1 MRSPGHGAATVAAHV
16 PELFLARDACTGQ
29 AVSRGAEDPAG
40 PGVYHGAIRVLS
52 KRKRVTP
59 DPIADTAAPLSSQ
72 IARRRT
78 FAIISHPDAGKTTLT
93 EKLLLYGGAI
103 HLAGSVKARRA
114 ARHATS
120 DWMELEQERG
130 ISITSSVLQFD
141 WEGHRLNLLDT
152 PGHQDFSEDTYRT
165 LIAADSAV
173 MLLDNRKGVEEQT
186 RKLFAVC
193 QRRRTPMFVFVNKC
207 DRPGEPP
214 LKLLDDVASE
224 LGLPCYPVTWPI
236 ERDGRFAG
244 VYDRITRTVHL
255 FEREGHHGGK
265 RAKVQVAELGSGA
278 TRDLLG
284 ADAHAQLLGDI
295 ELLDEAGTEFVERD
309 FLEGRIAPAFFGSA
323 LTNFGVEPFLRHFV
337 RLAPPP
343 GPRESSDG
351 TVSPLDPTF
360 TGFVFK
366 IQANMD
372 PRHRDRIAFV
382 RICSGRFES
391 DMSVLNTRTGER
403 VRLAQPQQFMARE
416 RRLVEDAWP
425 GDVIGIH
432 DRGSLRIGD
441 TLSADGPVRI
451 ENMPRF
457 SPEHF
462 ARISVPDPLRRKHL
476 DKGLRQLSEEG
487 AAQVFYA
494 TSHAGPEPVVGAVG
508 RLQFDVLLHRL
519 ENEYGVKAL
528 LQPLAWRH
536 ARWVT
541 GSESAIAHAANGH
554 GRTLVYDAARRPL
567 ILFDSE
573 WTLRHAL
580 QNESG
585 IEFHDVAP

>member
-1 MRSPGHGAATVAAHV
+1 V
-16 PELFLARDACTGQ
+16 
-29 AVSRGAEDPAG
+29 
-40 PGVYHGAIRVLS
+40 
-52 KRKRVTP
+52 
-59 DPIADTAAPLSSQ
+59 
-72 IARRRT
+72 ARRRT

-120 DWMELEQERG
+120 DWMALEQERG

-141 WEGHRLNLLDT
+141 YAGHRVNLLDT

-193 QRRRTPMFVFVNKC
+193 HRRRTPVFVFVNKC
-207 DRPGEPP
+207 DRAGEPP
-214 LKLLDDVASE
+214 LKLLDDVESE
-224 LGLPCYPVTWPI
+224 LGLHCYPVTWPI
-236 ERDGRFAG
+236 SDGARLVG
-244 VYDRITRTVHL
+244 VYDRLERMVHL
-255 FEREGHHGGK
+255 FERDASHGQK
-265 RAKVQVAELGSGA
+265 QTRAASVGL
-278 TRDLLG
+278 RDAGVGELLG
-284 ADAHAQLLGDI
+284 AAAHDALLEDI
-295 ELLDEAGTEFVERD
+295 ELLDTAGAD
-309 FLEGRIAPAFFGSA
+309 FHRSAVLEGRLAPAFFGSA
-323 LTNFGVEPFLRHFV
+323 LTNFGVEPFLRHFLE
-337 RLAPPP
+337 LAPPP
-343 GPRESSDG
+343 GPRPSSEG
-351 TVSPLDPTF
+351 AVDPAHHSF

-382 RICSGRFES
+382 RVCSGRFEPGLT
-391 DMSVLNTRTGER
+391 VRNTRSGESM
-403 VRLAQPQQFMARE
+403 RLAQPQQFLAQE
-416 RRLVEDAWP
+416 RRHAEDAWP
-425 GDVIGIH
+425 GDVVGIH

-441 TLSADGPVRI
+441 TLSQNGMLHI
-451 ENMPRF
+451 EEMPRF

-462 ARISVPDPLRRKHL
+462 ARISVRDPLRRKHL

-494 TSHAGPEPVVGAVG
+494 TTHAGPEPLVGAVG

-519 ENEYGVKAL
+519 QHEYGVAAAL
-528 LQPLAWRH
+528 QSLPFGH

-541 GSESAIAHAANGH
+541 GPPDEIERLGATV
-554 GRTLVYDAARRPL
+554 GRWLVYDSKNRPL
-567 ILFDSE
+567 LLFESE
-573 WTLRHAL
+573 WTMRHTVERHAGL
-580 QNESG
+580 Q
-585 IEFHDVAP
+585 FHDVAP